1 MNASGGETGGDHT
14 VRHSRAEGMSFPR
27 ALLQIR
33 LSTFENLA
41 LVLPMLVTCLLRASG
56 TVWNNLPLY

>member
-1 MNASGGETGGDHT
+1 MLQEAKPVEITRSAT
-14 VRHSRAEGMSFPR
+14 AELKACPSPR